1 MKVRTM
7 YSFACNCR
15 VDRGSISVLTKMG
28 AVAEL
33 DSSNL
38 KAFNESRIMRIAR
51 GSGRIV
57 RDVMEVLEQY
67 KRMTKLFSNVKGL
80 KKLKSG
86 DMSSNKSAQQL
97 MSNVMSPQMLQQFG
111 GMGGLQNLMSQMG
124 ANI

>member
-1 MKVRTM
+1 
-7 YSFACNCR
+7 
-15 VDRGSISVLTKMG
+15 MG
-28 AVAEL
+28 DVAEL

-38 KAFNESRIMRIAR
+38 KAFNESRIIRIAR

-80 KKLKSG
+80 KMLKNG

-97 MSNVMSPQMLQQFG
+97 MSKVMSPQMLQQFG